1 MLNDY
6 KPQKYQIMKKPEYF
20 FSLKGGGGKYYLIL
34 LLFFYSIVSFSQPG
48 QKWATGGN
56 TIDNS
61 DFLGTTNNMHLK
73 IKTNDILR
81 VKIFDSGKVLI
92 KDSLEVKKALITKK
106 IFAPYNKKIKFYTN
120 NDLRLKIYEN
130 GTIQIK
136 DSLNLNGDLS
146 VDKSIHFYGFKDNGN
161 GLLLFD
167 NQGKINSLKFNDDTS
182 TYLQGDG
189 SFGTINTDDADW
201 KVDGNNMF
209 NLNSGN
215 VGIGLNHPQAMIDVN
230 GNSIIRGTLTVY
242 NGIIVGK
249 KYEGEKAELDTIKS
263 KTAEVDTIS
272 TEKMNT
278 KKIRADKE
286 VKTNTIYIDG
296 INSRILSTTGTIDF
310 SNENLKTT
318 GSLDIGDLNVS
329 GISKFDFVKVN
340 NMVQIGTNTLYLG
353 PTGPGSDNSIY
364 SDSDILIQSE
374 SGYNG
379 NTIIN
384 ANQTGFTCIGGDPAN
399 AGTSWYDGGS
409 RKKLDVRGDGR
420 FTHHSDPSQYVR
432 IGYNGANAILDSW
445 SGTSDGKLLINYYS
459 GKDVVVGGA
468 GGQYPNTGDFITRH
482 NTNLAVA
489 DGSVGIGTST
499 PQVNMHLFG
508 ETCVGCV
515 NPQPK
520 STVFRIEDRSV
531 DASGTFLGDGYW
543 DFIVSGVQKTNLY
556 FQSGNANNPNESILT
571 LSQDRKVGVNT
582 ETIYEAFQIGDD
594 WTFHQGGS
602 YIIGRNFKYSSG
614 EPKRIK
620 SGPASIINFNS
631 NGDIEMKTVEA
642 GSANSTIS
650 GWNRGFI
657 IKNNGIIGIGTSD
670 PGNYV
675 GAGDVKLDVI
685 GGHGNFGKIINGEHN
700 FVRLGYN
707 GANCIIDAYDKYD
720 NQGGNGALL
729 INWYSGRD
737 VVVGGGAPNIS
748 TGDFKTRY
756 NTYLCTEDGAVG
768 IGTANTQGY
777 KLAVKGSSGI
787 IAEEVTI
794 KLHSNWP
801 DYVFTDDYELESLEN
816 LREFIYKNKHL
827 PGVPNKK
834 EVQKNGIKVKELN
847 KILLEKIEELTL
859 YTIDQQ
865 ELINQLQES
874 NNDLQER
881 IKNLENK

>member
-1 MLNDY
+1 M
-6 KPQKYQIMKKPEYF
+6 
-20 FSLKGGGGKYYLIL
+20 
-34 LLFFYSIVSFSQPG
+34 FFYSIVSFSQPG

-499 PQVNMHLFG
+499 PNSALHVIN
-508 ETCVGCV
+508 
-515 NPQPK
+515 NPGSYDTPIL
-520 STVFRIEDRSV
+520 TVTSNHD
-531 DASGTFLGDGYW
+531 
-543 DFIVSGVQKTNLY
+543 
-556 FQSGNANNPNESILT
+556 SGNKSALTLNNSYNRDIGIEIQKQGNMKWRLYNETQQGNGDKFKINNPNGNVIT
-571 LSQDRKVGVNT
+571 MTQ
-582 ETIYEAFQIGDD
+582 
-594 WTFHQGGS
+594 
-602 YIIGRNFKYSSG
+602 
-614 EPKRIK
+614 
-620 SGPASIINFNS
+620 
-631 NGDIEMKTVEA
+631 
-642 GSANSTIS
+642 
-650 GWNRGFI
+650 
-657 IKNNGIIGIGTSD
+657 NGIIGIGTSD
-670 PGNYV
+670 PGNY
-675 GAGDVKLDVI
+675 ADADAVKLDVI
-685 GGHGNFGKIINGEHN
+685 GGYGNFGKIINGEHN

-756 NTYLCTEDGAVG
+756 NTYLCTEDGDVG

-777 KLAVKGSSGI
+777 KLAVKGSTGI
-787 IAEEVTI
+787 ITEELTI
-794 KLHSNWP
+794 KLHGSWA
-801 DYVFTDDYELESLEN
+801 DYVFNENYKLMPIDELEKFLN
-816 LREFIYKNKHL
+816 KNNHL
-827 PGVPNKK
+827 PNVPNES
-834 EVQKNGIKVKELN
+834 EVKKNGIKVKKMN

-859 YTIDQQ
+859 YTINQQ
-865 ELINQLQES
+865 KMIEQLK
-874 NNDLQER
+874 DR
-881 IKNLENK
+881 ILELENVR